1 MARKKLTPFIA
12 TTPGEVLKD
21 ELIERG
27 LTVTELS
34 SFMRIAPSYIDDI
47 INAKNSIDA
56 SIALSLEKALEIPA
70 IFWLNLQS
78 QYDLDS
84 QNIKQKQSVEE
95 QNLVLCE

>member
-1 MARKKLTPFIA
+1 MIRKKLTPFIA

-47 INAKNSIDA
+47 INAKTP
-56 SIALSLEKALEIPA
+56 LMLP
-70 IFWLNLQS
+70 
-78 QYDLDS
+78 
-84 QNIKQKQSVEE
+84 
-95 QNLVLCE
+95 

>member
-34 SFMRIAPSYIDDI
+34 SFMDC
-47 INAKNSIDA
+47 
-56 SIALSLEKALEIPA
+56 ALL
-70 IFWLNLQS
+70 
-78 QYDLDS
+78 YR
-84 QNIKQKQSVEE
+84 
-95 QNLVLCE
+95 

>member
-34 SFMRIAPSYIDDI
+34 SFMGIAPSYIDDI

-56 SIALSLEKALEIPA
+56 FHCTFFGESIRDSCYFLAKPTITIRFRQPRYQTKAVTGRTELSSL
-70 IFWLNLQS
+70 
-78 QYDLDS
+78 
-84 QNIKQKQSVEE
+84 
-95 QNLVLCE
+95 